1 MSQSRIYRVTYRLGR
16 HNTAR
21 RNLQGAI
28 RPALWIGLLWVTA
41 IGSLSACSDDSSP
54 TESPGAVS
62 STNAPTSPPTTPTT
76 VPTVAP
82 VPATNIPFPTPQTAP
97 ASNIPFPSPTPSP
110 TPDSAIAIMA
120 AAREEMGDVGSAAF
134 DISANLEALSKG
146 RTEYTPVTYVG
157 DFRTSGYNTAHVTV
171 TTAEETFESRVITL
185 VTPTL
190 VTTHVRNASTGGWDT
205 GYGYSAYFVDTQAL
219 FGGRTRDLTDLELT
233 GQKEIDGVE
242 THEISGK
249 LKNLRIAG
257 ARGDFDVVFW
267 IGADDGLVREVFAF
281 GQLDL
286 KYDTALIGGTKAET
300 ASIKLTGK
308 LFDHGKPIDVV
319 TPTFGQPRFGHD
331 ALLLDDWRVLVGGG
345 FTGIA
350 NNNVVVPLP
359 VGLVQIFD
367 PATGLWTHLDPV
379 EGPGV
384 LYSAVKLMDGRVLF
398 IGLEGAGEQAE
409 GAVSVF
415 DPAANSWRKLPAP
428 PSPRA
433 FPEIFLLE
441 DRRVLVV
448 GGLDFGGSTSARA
461 VEILDLEIGLWRQ
474 AASMTRSFEDQPIFL
489 WNDGKIV
496 ALGTVRDG
504 DDLTAHVEMYD
515 PSTDVWTI
523 VGSAESYYVLTGAL
537 VLTDGRILVIGEL
550 ADQVKMASGRN
561 WWNVQVELPDGRRL
575 TAGEFTEQFSPARIY
590 DPAADT
596 WLPTGEMFY
605 SRATAS
611 VVLLA

>member
-1 MSQSRIYRVTYRLGR
+1 M
-16 HNTAR
+16 
-21 RNLQGAI
+21 
-28 RPALWIGLLWVTA
+28 
-41 IGSLSACSDDSSP
+41 
-54 TESPGAVS
+54 
-62 STNAPTSPPTTPTT
+62 
-76 VPTVAP
+76 
-82 VPATNIPFPTPQTAP
+82 
-97 ASNIPFPSPTPSP
+97 
-110 TPDSAIAIMA
+110 
-120 AAREEMGDVGSAAF
+120 
-134 DISANLEALSKG
+134 
-146 RTEYTPVTYVG
+146 
-157 DFRTSGYNTAHVTV
+157 
-171 TTAEETFESRVITL
+171 
-185 VTPTL
+185 
-190 VTTHVRNASTGGWDT
+190 
-205 GYGYSAYFVDTQAL
+205 
-219 FGGRTRDLTDLELT
+219 
-233 GQKEIDGVE
+233 
-242 THEISGK
+242 
-249 LKNLRIAG
+249 
-257 ARGDFDVVFW
+257 
-267 IGADDGLVREVFAF
+267 
-281 GQLDL
+281 
-286 KYDTALIGGTKAET
+286 
-300 ASIKLTGK
+300 
-308 LFDHGKPIDVV
+308 
-319 TPTFGQPRFGHD
+319 
-331 ALLLDDWRVLVGGG
+331 
-345 FTGIA
+345 
-350 NNNVVVPLP
+350 
-359 VGLVQIFD
+359 
-367 PATGLWTHLDPV
+367 
-379 EGPGV
+379 
-384 LYSAVKLMDGRVLF
+384 YSAVKLMDGRVLF